1 MANIPIVPICTKIAG
16 IIDGGRTARIEIE
29 TYKAHAT
36 YTHTFYAKRPKW
48 IGAIVVFDENY
59 SPVVAETKY
68 IEDAIFAVMDIIESE
83 GYKITNVD
91 IKEE

>member
-1 MANIPIVPICTKIAG
+1 V
-16 IIDGGRTARIEIE
+16 
-29 TYKAHAT
+29 Y
-36 YTHTFYAKRPKW
+36 YAKRPKW